1 MPPPMFIPGLLV
13 AAAAE
18 AELVMTREP
27 IEDVDIP
34 LMSIV
39 VVWEDGVNDN
49 REGWE
54 TEASG
59 ILEYKPSVYARAC

>member
-1 MPPPMFIPGLLV
+1 MFIPGLLV
-13 AAAAE
+13 GAAAT

-39 VVWEDGVNDN
+39 VVWWDGVNDN
-49 REGWE
+49 REDW
-54 TEASG
+54 
-59 ILEYKPSVYARAC
+59 

>member
-18 AELVMTREP
+18 AELVMMREP

-39 VVWEDGVNDN
+39 AV
-49 REGWE
+49 
-54 TEASG
+54 
-59 ILEYKPSVYARAC
+59 C